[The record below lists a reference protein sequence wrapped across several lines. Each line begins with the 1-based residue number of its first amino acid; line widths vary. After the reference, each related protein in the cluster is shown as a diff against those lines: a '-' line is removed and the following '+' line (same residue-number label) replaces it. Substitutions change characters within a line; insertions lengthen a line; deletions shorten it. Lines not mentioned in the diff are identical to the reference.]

1 MQSFEIELGDSAE
14 EVVVWPTPHE
24 QQTEP
29 LLGSPPPP
37 SRDAHRFKFSWSTL
51 WKFTGPGWLMSL
63 AYLDPG
69 NLESDLQQGAYT
81 GYQLV
86 WVLWWSTVMGLVLQE
101 MAARLG
107 VVTGKDLA
115 TMCRQ
120 EYSRPVSL
128 LLYVMMELAV
138 IGSDI
143 QEVIGS
149 AIALKLLLDWS
160 VFLCCLQV
168 HTTHTQ

>member
-1 MQSFEIELGDSAE
+1 MQSFEIDISESEAE
-14 EVVVWPTPHE
+14 VHVWETTAE
-24 QQTEP
+24 QQSCP
-29 LLGSPPPP
+29 LLASDKSKP
-37 SRDAHRFKFSWSTL
+37 SRRPFKFSWATL

-86 WVLWWSTVMGLVLQE
+86 WVLWWSTVMGFILQE
-101 MAARLG
+101 MAARMG
-107 VVTGKDLA
+107 VVTGRDLA

-120 EYSRPVSL
+120 EYSRPVTL
-128 LLYVMMELAV
+128 ALYVMMELAV

-149 AIALKLLLDWS
+149 AIALKLLLDWY
-160 VFLCCLQV
+160 LLWC
-168 HTTHTQ
+168 